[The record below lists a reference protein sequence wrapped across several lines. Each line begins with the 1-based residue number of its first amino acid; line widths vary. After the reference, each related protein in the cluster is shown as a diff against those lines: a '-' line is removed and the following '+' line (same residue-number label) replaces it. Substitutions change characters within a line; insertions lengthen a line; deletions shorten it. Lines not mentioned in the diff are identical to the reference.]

1 MWIQDHMF
9 TVLNITIMARRFMP
23 LSWMHSAYIYKMVI
37 YIWYIILITEL
48 EMLVYSVCS
57 WLQ

>member
-1 MWIQDHMF
+1 MF